1 MPKLIALLLALPAI
15 LLPLASKA
23 ASITPGD
30 LIKASGDSVYY
41 YDEFGKRDVFF
52 NSGVYFSWYP
62 DFSTVKTITDD
73 ELAAINL
80 GKNVTYRPGV
90 RLLKITTDPKVYA
103 VEGRMLRPVADE
115 ATARSIWG
123 SEWAKLV
130 DDAPD
135 TYFASFDMGKEI
147 KSVEDYDALS
157 VRRSYLTI
165 QSTLVSSVNSDTTNI
180 SENENIEQSQIVDN
194 ATGTET
200 TGIEEEIFNV
210 DTCSVLTSFAVGPDA
225 SEVGYVGRKG
235 TLASKES
242 GSNFHFDVALGDD
255 TRYGILDFKSDAL
268 GVMTPDNETETS
280 NVYKNDIIFDYTRS
294 FIFNATGTYAY
305 TFTCKKD
312 NQSSSTVASV
322 SIDIF

>member
-1 MPKLIALLLALPAI
+1 MPKLLVALLAIPAI
-15 LLPLASKA
+15 LFPFATKA
-23 ASITPGD
+23 VSIVPGD

-41 YDEFGKRDVFF
+41 YDESGKRDVFF

-62 DFSTVKTITDD
+62 DFLTVKTITDG

-80 GKNVTYRPGV
+80 GKNVTYRPGI

-103 VEGRMLRPVADE
+103 IEGRMLRPIADE
-115 ATARSIWG
+115 FVAESIWG

-147 KSVEDYDALS
+147 KSVEDYATLAI
-157 VRRSYLTI
+157 RNSYPTI
-165 QSTLVSSVNSDTTNI
+165 QSTLASNIISNATNI
-180 SENENIEQSQIVDN
+180 PENIEQDQIVDN
-194 ATGTET
+194 ATGTEII
-200 TGIEEEIFNV
+200 GVEEEIFNF